1 MSSNSREQLFPWSF
15 SKRISRVFV
24 LFLFEL
30 FRDAIDDHDLL
41 VPGAKPS
48 GGNSFPFILD
58 FSSETYL
65 LKAQK
70 YKMCEKLLIRQLL
83 LTLDQVSKT
92 VLD

>member
-24 LFLFEL
+24 LFLFEM

-41 VPGAKPS
+41 VPGAKPWPGGRPPR

-83 LTLDQVSKT
+83 GLSLA
-92 VLD
+92 